1 MDEKELLRELSSDER
16 GISPQT
22 LEQVLYLAAQIAREG
37 REGRKIGTIFVVA
50 DSEAVLRH
58 STSLIL
64 DPLALHPDDQKRLD
78 DPNLRGTVK
87 ALAQLDG
94 AFIVSNEGVVLSACR
109 YLNASSKGISLPLG
123 LGSRH
128 MAAASI
134 TKHTKAVAVVVSES
148 STIRVFDAGQIFAE
162 IIPELWLLSY
172 LPVNGAAI
180 IKHSPFVQ

>member
-1 MDEKELLRELSSDER
+1 MNGKELLRALCSDER
-16 GISPQT
+16 GISLPT

-37 REGRKIGTIFVVA
+37 RGGRKIGTIFVVA

-64 DPLALHPDDQKRLD
+64 DPLALHSEHQKRLD

-94 AFIVSNEGVVLSACR
+94 AFIVSNAGVVLAACR
-109 YLNASSKGISLPLG
+109 YLNASSEGISLPLG

-134 TKHTKAVAVVVSES
+134 TKHTQAVAVVVSES
-148 STIRVFDAGQIFAE
+148 SVVRVFDAGQSVAE

-172 LPVNGAAI
+172 LPLDGAAI
-180 IKHSPFVQ
+180 INKDLFVP